1 MGNPRGFITI
11 DRIENGYR
19 PVHERVRDYQEV
31 EADLPE
37 KDRKLQASRCMDC
50 GVPFCHSNCPVGN
63 LMPEWQER
71 ITQGDW
77 KAAYEILQST
87 DNFPEFTGRICPAL
101 CESGCVVA
109 INKPSVT
116 IRENELSVIER
127 AFREGYVK
135 PKPPAWRS
143 GKSVAV
149 IGSGPAG
156 LACADSLNQAG
167 HSVVLYEAADRLGGF
182 MRYGVPDFKMQKSVI
197 DRRVAIMEQ
206 EGIVFK
212 TGVEVGKD
220 VTVEE
225 LKQSFDAVCIAIG
238 ARKSREITVEGRDL
252 IGIHQATRY
261 LEQQNR
267 LNAGD
272 IIPDAERITAYR
284 KHVVVIGGG
293 DTGSD
298 CIGTANRQ
306 GALDITQIEILPPAP
321 KTRAPN
327 EPWPIFA
334 KVYKNTSSHEEGCTR
349 LFNISTQNFVGEDGH
364 VKKMLCNE
372 VEWKK
377 DEKGQYQM
385 VNVPGT
391 DFEIQ
396 ADLVV
401 LAMGFESVVHTGLAD
416 AFGVK
421 YNSRGNIAIDAQ
433 HMTSVDGVFAAGDAN
448 RGASLV
454 VWAIH
459 EGRQAARS
467 IDAYLKR
474 SSVANMLASP
484 EGQIAAKP

>member
-1 MGNPRGFITI
+1 MANPRGFITI

-19 PVHERVRDYQEV
+19 PVHERVKDFREV

-63 LMPEWQER
+63 LMPEWQEK

-77 KAAYEILQST
+77 KGAYEILQST

-127 AFREGYVK
+127 AFKEGFVQ
-135 PKPPAWRS
+135 PKPPAQRS
-143 GKSVAV
+143 GKKVAV

-156 LACADSLNQAG
+156 LAAADSLNQAG
-167 HSVVLYEAADRLGGF
+167 HMVVLYEAADRLGGF
-182 MRYGVPDFKMQKSVI
+182 LRYGVPDFKMEKSVI
-197 DRRVAIMEQ
+197 DRRVAILEQ

-212 TGVEVGKD
+212 TGVMVGKD
-220 VTVEE
+220 VTVDE
-225 LKQSFDAVCIAIG
+225 LKQNFDAVCIAIG
-238 ARKSREITVEGRDL
+238 ARKAREIKVEGRELD
-252 IGIHQATRY
+252 GIHQATLY

-267 LNAGD
+267 LVAGD
-272 IIPDAERITAYR
+272 IIPDTERITAYR

-306 GALDITQIEILPPAP
+306 GALSITQIEILPPAP
-321 KTRAPN
+321 KTRAAN

-334 KVYKNTSSHEEGCTR
+334 KVYKNTSSHEEGCER
-349 LFNISTQNFVGEDGH
+349 LFNISTQKFVGEDGK
-364 VKKMLCNE
+364 VRKLLVNQ
-372 VEWKK
+372 VEWQK
-377 DEKGQYQM
+377 DEKGQYKM
-385 VNVPGT
+385 VNVPGSE
-391 DFEIQ
+391 FEIE
-396 ADLVV
+396 AELVV
-401 LAMGFESVVHTGLAD
+401 LAMGFEHLVHEGLAD
-416 AFGVK
+416 AFGIN
-421 YNSRGNIAIDAQ
+421 YTTRGNVAVDNY
-433 HMTSVDGVFAAGDAN
+433 MTNVDGVFAAGDSK

-454 VWAIH
+454 VWAIQ
-459 EGRQAARS
+459 EGREVARAMDAWLKRPEAADSKMAQAA
-467 IDAYLKR
+467 
-474 SSVANMLASP
+474 V
-484 EGQIAAKP
+484 

>member
-1 MGNPRGFITI
+1 MANPRGFITI
-11 DRIENGYR
+11 DRIESGYR
-19 PVHERVRDYQEV
+19 PVHERVKDFKEV
-31 EADLPE
+31 EAMLPE

-50 GVPFCHSNCPVGN
+50 GVPFCHSGCPVGN
-63 LMPEWQER
+63 LMPEWQDK

-101 CESGCVVA
+101 CESACVVA
-109 INKPSVT
+109 IDMPAVT

-127 AFREGYVK
+127 AFAEGYVQ
-135 PKPPAWRS
+135 PKPPARRS
-143 GKSVAV
+143 GKRVAV

-182 MRYGVPDFKMQKSVI
+182 MRYGVPDFKLDKSVI
-197 DRRVAIMEQ
+197 DRRVAILEQ

-212 TGVEVGKD
+212 TSVNVGKD

-225 LKQSFDAVCIAIG
+225 LKQQFDAVCIAIG
-238 ARKSREITVEGRDL
+238 SRKAREIRVEGHDL
-252 IGIHQATRY
+252 QGIHQATLY

-267 LNAGD
+267 LVAGD
-272 IIPDAERITAYR
+272 EIPDAERITAEQ
-284 KHVVVIGGG
+284 KHVVVLGGG

-306 GALDITQIEILPPAP
+306 GAKGITQIEILPPAP

-334 KVYKNTSSHEEGCTR
+334 KVYKNTSSHEEGCER
-349 LFNISTQNFVGEDGH
+349 LFNISTLKFIGEDGK
-364 VKKMLCNE
+364 VKKLLAAQ
-372 VEWKK
+372 VEWKR
-377 DEKGQYQM
+377 DEKGQFSM
-385 VNVPGT
+385 VELPGT
-391 DFEIQ
+391 EFEVA

-401 LAMGFESVVHTGLAD
+401 LAMGFEHVVHEGLAD
-416 AFGVK
+416 AFGIA
-421 YNSRGNIAIDAQ
+421 YGPRGNV
-433 HMTSVDGVFAAGDAN
+433 HVNGHYMTNVDGVFAAGDAK

-454 VWAIH
+454 VWAIQ
-459 EGRQAARS
+459 EGREAAKAINAYLNRPAMTDTARS
-467 IDAYLKR
+467 EAIT
-474 SSVANMLASP
+474 V
-484 EGQIAAKP
+484 

>member
-1 MGNPRGFITI
+1 MTNPHGFISI
-11 DRIENGYR
+11 ERIENGYR
-19 PVHERVRDYQEV
+19 PIQERVKDYKEV
-31 EADLPE
+31 ENQLPDE
-37 KDRKLQASRCMDC
+37 DRKLQASRCMDC

-63 LMPEWQER
+63 LMPEWQEK

-77 KAAYEILQST
+77 KAAYEILQAT

-127 AFREGYVK
+127 AFSEGYVK
-135 PKPPAWRS
+135 PKPPAHRS
-143 GKSVAV
+143 GKKVAV

-182 MRYGVPDFKMQKSVI
+182 MRYGVPDFKLEKHVI
-197 DRRVAIMEQ
+197 DRRVDILEQ

-238 ARKSREITVEGRDL
+238 ARKSREIKVEGRDL
-252 IGIHQATRY
+252 DGIHQATLY

-272 IIPDAERITAYR
+272 TISDDERMTAHL

-306 GALDITQIEILPPAP
+306 GALSITQIEILPPAP

-334 KVYKNTSSHEEGCTR
+334 KVYKNTSSHEEGCER
-349 LFNISTQNFVGEDGH
+349 LFNISTQKFVGEDGA
-364 VKKMLCNE
+364 VKKMLCNS
-372 VEWKK
+372 VEWQK
-377 DEKGQYQM
+377 DDKGQFQM
-385 VNVPGT
+385 VAVPGT
-391 DFEIQ
+391 EFELQ

-401 LAMGFESVVHTGLAD
+401 LAMGFDSVIHEGLAD
-416 AFGVK
+416 AFGVV
-421 YNSRGNIAIDAQ
+421 YNPRSNVSVDAQ
-433 HMTSVDGVFAAGDAN
+433 HMTSVDGVFAAGDAK

-454 VWAIH
+454 VWAIQ
-459 EGRQAARS
+459 EGRETARG
-467 IDAYLKR
+467 IDAYLR
-474 SSVANMLASP
+474 RPALA
-484 EGQIAAKP
+484 ETRATDTVN